1 MNLIDIKNLIE
12 GFTGAQKRNF
22 NKTCNSKIY
31 TEGTPTLTQQEEDDV
46 NDAINSVEALST
58 NDLADLIGMLVSS
71 KKLSKRPC

>member
-1 MNLIDIKNLIE
+1 MTLTEIKNLIE

-22 NKTCNSKIY
+22 NKTCTSKIY

-46 NDAINSVEALST
+46 NEAISEVEALSV
-58 NDLADLIGMLVSS
+58 NDLADLTEMLLSS